1 MGADTGY
8 PGAFLTVHGTGTV
21 DTNITRKTRGA
32 GRTGARKQRTRNRGT
47 LYHFYNEGT
56 EQNRVQL
63 GVKYRKNHF
72 FSSMQ
77 LSQKSFSDFRH
88 YDLAA
93 PRAAV

>member
-1 MGADTGY
+1 MNDNVFVIVLVGPAGQ
-8 PGAFLTVHGTGTV
+8 
-21 DTNITRKTRGA
+21 A
-32 GRTGARKQRTRNRGT
+32 GREPGNSAHGIGGT

-77 LSQKSFSDFRH
+77 LSQKSFSEFAA

-93 PRAAV
+93 PRAAG